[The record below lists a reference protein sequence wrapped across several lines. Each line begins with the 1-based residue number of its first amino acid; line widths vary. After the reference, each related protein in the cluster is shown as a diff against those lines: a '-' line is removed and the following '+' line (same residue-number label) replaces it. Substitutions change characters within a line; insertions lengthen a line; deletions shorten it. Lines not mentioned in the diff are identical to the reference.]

1 MLVMEFGNA
10 IKECGELI
18 LIPWC
23 VFYFITST
31 CGIQFVQRTL
41 SITGEEMR
49 ATKNEKRTLAPVT
62 ALTNFAA
69 STILDPTEY
78 MGDTY
83 PLYLVQGLIQT
94 VSTVSGRD
102 TVDTVCI
109 VSQRIWT
116 GV

>member
-1 MLVMEFGNA
+1 MSVMEFGNA

-49 ATKNEKRTLAPVT
+49 ATKN
-62 ALTNFAA
+62 AA
-69 STILDPTEY
+69 SREQFRRNSEIYEAWRA
-78 MGDTY
+78 MGK
-83 PLYLVQGLIQT
+83 
-94 VSTVSGRD
+94 
-102 TVDTVCI
+102 
-109 VSQRIWT
+109 
-116 GV
+116 